1 MVLDCPVVN
10 AEQLSSVR
18 VEELA
23 KGRVRQSRRGLAE
36 QWLVALEAAR
46 HIMHPDDRPRA
57 FHSVLLRPNETQDQR
72 PSTLKIKTRMF
83 SVVATKC
90 SVRCI
95 AWLGLGVGTCMGPK
109 HLSKQPTRKRAAE
122 PLD

>member
-1 MVLDCPVVN
+1 MY
-10 AEQLSSVR
+10 
-18 VEELA
+18 
-23 KGRVRQSRRGLAE
+23 
-36 QWLVALEAAR
+36 
-46 HIMHPDDRPRA
+46 PDDRPRA

-109 HLSKQPTRKRAAE
+109 HLSKQPTRKRAAQTLNAKIH
-122 PLD
+122 PLIAFPSPLMDYTRKWTADIVALNKKLLRVLER